1 MIHTTGRRERMAV
14 SSWCWPERLVR
25 DPLRRAALAGAILA
39 LLGLALLPA
48 TPAVAGQ
55 ASTGKLLFYPC
66 TDCHPVTVD
75 KVTGKPSHPI
85 PIDFKGHG
93 IVLEGHDV
101 LGKDEAACLVCH
113 DDSEHNP
120 GLLHAVDGTPID
132 VKTGDIAR
140 LCQKCHFEK
149 YNQFKEGTHGKHLPS
164 CVAAGCHD
172 PHTPE
177 YIYVGPLTPFLG
189 TGFQIKAVGRD
200 RVPFRP
206 IMPPPLQPPTVTPL
220 WYQIVAGIGLLLVLA
235 IAVGLARPAV
245 MERLKR

>member
-1 MIHTTGRRERMAV
+1 MAV
-14 SSWCWPERLVR
+14 SQWGWSERIARGPLVR
-25 DPLRRAALAGAILA
+25 A
-39 LLGLALLPA
+39 LLASVILTLVALVVLPVA
-48 TPAVAGQ
+48 PAIAGQ

-101 LGKDEAACLVCH
+101 LGKDEAACLTCH

-120 GLLHAVDGTPID
+120 GLLRAVDGTRID

-149 YNQFKEGTHGKHLPS
+149 YNQFKQGTHGKHLAS

-172 PHTPE
+172 PHTPQ
-177 YIYVGPLTPFLG
+177 YIYVGPLAPFLG
-189 TGFQIKAVGRD
+189 TGFQIKAVGQERE
-200 RVPFRP
+200 PFRP
-206 IMPPPLQPPTVTPL
+206 IMPPPLPPATVTPL
-220 WYQIVAGIGLLLVLA
+220 WYQIVAGVGLFLVLV
-235 IAVGLARPAV
+235 IVVGLVRPAV
-245 MERLKR
+245 VERLKR